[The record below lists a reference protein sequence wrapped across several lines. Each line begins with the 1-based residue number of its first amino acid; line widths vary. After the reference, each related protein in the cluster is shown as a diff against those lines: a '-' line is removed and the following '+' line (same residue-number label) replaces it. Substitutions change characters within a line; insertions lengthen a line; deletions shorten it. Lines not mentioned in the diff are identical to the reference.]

1 MNLLEVSG
9 LTKRFSPEQD
19 PVVDHV
25 SFAVKP
31 GEIFGLLGPSG
42 CGKTTTLR
50 MIAGFETPDEGDV
63 HLGGQC
69 LLAVPTERRRIGI
82 VFQDYAL
89 FPHLSVLKNVMFG
102 LHRMKNPARRGR
114 ALEVLALV
122 GLSGYENRMP
132 DELSG
137 GQQQRVA
144 LARAVA
150 AEPELILLDE
160 PFSNLDAA
168 LREQTR
174 SEVRSLLKKTGMS
187 AILVTHDQ
195 EEALSVSDRIGVMRD
210 GRIEQIGP
218 SEEVYHRPHSCFVAQ
233 FLGRTNVLLG
243 VGHGDYADTPLG
255 KLQMTES
262 RFGHVLL
269 SLRPEHVEPASA
281 NNGDSHGVV
290 TAREFKGHDITYKVK
305 VGGTE
310 YLAHTEYTR
319 YFAPGESVR
328 LVARE
333 PAVVLHEDAHHGCCE
348 EPESLCPKITA
359 LMY

>member
-9 LTKRFSPEQD
+9 LTKRFSPDQE
-19 PVVDHV
+19 PVVDKV

-50 MIAGFETPDEGDV
+50 MIAGFETPDEGDI

-69 LLAVPTERRRIGI
+69 LLAMPTERRRIGI

-102 LHRMKNPARRGR
+102 LHRMKAPARRDR
-114 ALEVLALV
+114 AIEVLSLV
-122 GLSGYENRMP
+122 GLSGYESRMP

-210 GRIEQIGP
+210 GHIEQIGP

-243 VGHGDYADTPLG
+243 HGHGSYADTPLG
-255 KLQMTES
+255 ALKLTES
-262 RFGHVLL
+262 RFGPVLL
-269 SLRPEHVEPASA
+269 SLRPEHVEPATA
-281 NNGDSHGVV
+281 NNGDAHGVV
-290 TAREFKGHDITYKVK
+290 TAREFKGHDITYKVQ

-333 PAVVLHEDAHHGCCE
+333 PAVVLHEDVDHACCD

-359 LMY
+359 LMF